1 MKTNI
6 IKTLGFTLITSNAVA
21 DKNEVRLHECPEN
34 VRKEITQRMQGGK
47 LDEVKII
54 NLQGKPVYVAEV
66 DFTKDREVKIYV
78 SGDGTFMKT
87 REEIRLVQAPAA
99 VREALFKFQGR
110 VDDLEIEKATVEGGE
125 KVTYLAEIDRKGAP
139 DIDVVVTPAGEV
151 LSQQEEARD

>member
-6 IKTLGFTLITSNAVA
+6 IKTLGFALITSNVVA

-34 VRKEITQRMQGGK
+34 VRKEITQKMQGGK

-78 SGDGTFMKT
+78 SDLTKRSRFGRRGEQVDFPQIWGDWG
-87 REEIRLVQAPAA
+87 AA
-99 VREALFKFQGR
+99 
-110 VDDLEIEKATVEGGE
+110 
-125 KVTYLAEIDRKGAP
+125 
-139 DIDVVVTPAGEV
+139 
-151 LSQQEEARD
+151 